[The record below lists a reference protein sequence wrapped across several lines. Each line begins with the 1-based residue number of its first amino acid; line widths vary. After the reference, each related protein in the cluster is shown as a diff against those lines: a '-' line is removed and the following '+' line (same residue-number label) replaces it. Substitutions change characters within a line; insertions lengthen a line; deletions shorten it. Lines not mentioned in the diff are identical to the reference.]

1 MGKLVRVLV
10 FLFLALSIGSLVLGT
25 LLYMDKEIIKGR
37 NQALEKAVI
46 TLGLT
51 IESEVDKNQTSV
63 GFTAK
68 DISPITSEE
77 LSTPEL
83 SDFWDEYELYLETL
97 DTETLR
103 LKERRQE
110 LMSYYK
116 VDPATGKAI
125 KGITDGPGTL
135 QGVLDGLIESAES
148 QYNILNLTRQQL
160 KEVRVELVDT
170 IEELNRVKITA
181 RKDKAT
187 IVELNQQLV
196 ELQSEISRLEQK
208 VELLEDEKQTLEDE
222 VAEKTRENA
231 TLLEEISQK
240 NDEIASLKEKLEKE
254 LEKLQQPGVAKGGS
268 AIDSE
273 LIANINSGE
282 KGKII
287 AVNSEWEFIVAELA
301 PAFVSQLVNLT
312 PEGTVPALEV
322 MIKDENGKFVA
333 KARLTQL
340 KVAKNTAIFDVLE
353 DWQTAPIEIGDVI
366 FK

>member
-37 NQALEKAVI
+37 NQALETAVI

-51 IESEVDKNQTSV
+51 IEKGIDKEQTSV

-68 DISPITSEE
+68 DISPVTSEE

-97 DTETLR
+97 DTETLK
-103 LKERRQE
+103 LKDRRQE

-116 VDPATGKAI
+116 IDPATGKPI

-135 QGVLDGLIESAES
+135 QGVLDDLIESAET
-148 QYNILNLTRQQL
+148 QYDILNLTRQQL

-187 IVELNQQLV
+187 IVELNQQLT

-208 VELLEDEKQTLEDE
+208 VELLQDEKQTLEDE

-240 NDEIASLKEKLEKE
+240 NDEIEALKIKLTDEI
-254 LEKLQQPGVAKGGS
+254 AKGREPGRPDGS
-268 AIDSE
+268 PAIDDKA
-273 LIANINSGE
+273 LANINPGD

-287 AVNSEWEFIVAELA
+287 AVNSEWEFIVAELD
-301 PAFVSQLVNLT
+301 PAFVTQLVNLT

-322 MIKDENGKFVA
+322 MIKDENDKFVA

-340 KVAKNTAIFDVLE
+340 KIAKNTAIFDVLS